1 MKLKPIYT
9 FLILCAMAYASACRK
24 DYTDPSSVNE
34 SQAYSSAIGLTG
46 TLLGAQET
54 YSSNQTSAIY
64 NKVAI
69 NGLSTFELILLNQG
83 NVGEFQLS
91 TGGNNVDAT
100 NSDLNTLWQTDNKV
114 IYVTSKII
122 AATPDVVN
130 DPAYASGLVA
140 YATILKALAMGDL
153 SEFWNQVPSG
163 TGTAVTF
170 IDRLQGYKNAIAQI
184 NSALALIQA
193 NPVSQKFTLSLPFTA
208 SASPQGIDI
217 EGTLNALKARY
228 SLFIGDYA
236 TALSAANAVDLSKAS
251 TFNYAPVNPNPIY
264 ITVTAT
270 NNIFQPV
277 DSTLGLPAGLAPN
290 AADQRVPFY
299 TSINSKMAPRFRIN
313 GFGNSVTNP
322 YPLYL
327 PGEMS
332 LIKAEAYIRQ
342 ASPDLASALAQL
354 NVVVTKKASSDPLGV
369 GANLPPIAGPLTAA
383 QLLDQ
388 IYRNRCIELFMS
400 GLKLEDA
407 RRFGRPLTEIKRNF
421 FPYPF
426 SERDNNRNTPAD
438 PAF

>member
-9 FLILCAMAYASACRK
+9 FLILCAMAYTSACRK
-24 DYTDPSSVNE
+24 DYADPSSVSE

-91 TGGNNVDAT
+91 TGGNNVDGT

-122 AATPDVVN
+122 AATPGAVSDLH
-130 DPAYASGLVA
+130 YASGLVG
-140 YATILKALAMGDL
+140 YATVLKALAMGDL

-170 IDRLQGYKNAIAQI
+170 IDRLQGYKNAITQI

-193 NPVSQKFTLSLPFTA
+193 NPASPKFTA
-208 SASPQGIDI
+208 SLPQGIDI
-217 EGTLNALKARY
+217 VNSLNALKARY
-228 SLFIGDYA
+228 SLFVGDYP

-251 TFNYAPVNPNPIY
+251 TFSYVSVNPNPIY

-290 AADQRVPFY
+290 AADQRVPLY
-299 TSINSKMAPRFRIN
+299 TSISKTTAPRFRIN
-313 GFGNSVTNP
+313 GFGNSLTTP

-327 PGEMS
+327 PGEIS
-332 LIKAEAYIRQ
+332 LIKAEVYVRQ